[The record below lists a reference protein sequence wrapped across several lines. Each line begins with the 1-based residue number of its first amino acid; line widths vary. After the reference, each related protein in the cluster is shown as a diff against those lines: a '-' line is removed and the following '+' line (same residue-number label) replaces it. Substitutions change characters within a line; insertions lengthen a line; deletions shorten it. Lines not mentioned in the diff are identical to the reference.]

1 MSPHDF
7 VEILLVEDNPLD
19 AELTIRAFRKRNLA
33 NNLHH
38 VTDGEQAVSF
48 FFANPGRRNPRVVLL
63 DIKLPKLSGLEV
75 LQQLRDNDQTR
86 SIPVVMLT
94 SSSEDRDLQR
104 AYSLGANSYIVKPVN
119 FENFAEAVGQL
130 GMYWVL
136 LNHPPPEQG

>member
-1 MSPHDF
+1 MSPNELVD
-7 VEILLVEDNPLD
+7 ILLVEDNPLD

-33 NNLHH
+33 NHLHH

-48 FFANPGRRNPRVVLL
+48 FFDNPGRPNPRVVLL

-75 LQQLRDNDQTR
+75 LQQLRSSDQTR
-86 SIPVVMLT
+86 SVPVVMLT
-94 SSSEDRDLQR
+94 SSAEDRDLQR
-104 AYSLGANSYIVKPVN
+104 AYALGANSYIVKPVN

-136 LNHPPPEQG
+136 LNHAPPDPN

>member
-33 NNLHH
+33 NHLHH
-38 VTDGEQAVSF
+38 VTDGEQAVTF
-48 FFANPGRRNPRVVLL
+48 FFDNPGRPNPRVVLL

-75 LQQLRDNDQTR
+75 LQQLRERDQTKTV
-86 SIPVVMLT
+86 PVVMLT
-94 SSSEDRDLQR
+94 SSAEDRDLER
-104 AYSLGANSYIVKPVN
+104 AYALGANSYIVKPVN

-136 LNHPPPEQG
+136 LNQSPREPD